1 MTDNRLARYRLTR
14 RQAAE
19 RGVFQFVNKQFRI

>member
-1 MTDNRLARYRLTR
+1 MTARIVAKVRPGDGDDELTR

-19 RGVFQFVNKQFRI
+19 RQLGS